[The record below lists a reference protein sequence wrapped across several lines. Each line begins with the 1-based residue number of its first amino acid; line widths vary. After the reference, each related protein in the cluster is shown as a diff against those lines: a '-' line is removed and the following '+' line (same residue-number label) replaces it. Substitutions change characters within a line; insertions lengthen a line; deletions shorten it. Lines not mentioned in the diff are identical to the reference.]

1 MVAIKD
7 TRIHSLR
14 VVNQFDAN
22 YLGNLF
28 GGRMMEWMVETATIA
43 TSKLSNGPS
52 VISYLDELFF
62 LRPVKVGD
70 TVAID
75 AWVDYVG
82 RSSMETRVRSEKRG
96 KSSGVVVTS
105 TMSFVAINDYGKPR
119 DVPTKIT
126 PAPDE
131 ENEFNAA
138 MERRRQRELLVG
150 NRRTAEHD
158 VEDPTRDLRFR
169 VESRQWV
176 RPDDTLLGNILSGG
190 RLLAWL
196 DGIGALVAAEYA
208 GGTVVTGSI
217 GDVAFYSPAYIGDV
231 VNIRAGVTF
240 VGKSTVEIMLNVI
253 AEDKYGGSRH
263 MCTAYYTFVHIGESG
278 EPEPVPPYE
287 PKTEGERRQYL
298 AGMERRK
305 KMEEDLRQI
314 KANMN

>member
-1 MVAIKD
+1 MVSIED
-7 TRIHSLR
+7 TRIRSLR

-52 VISYLDELFF
+52 VISYMDELFF

-70 TVAID
+70 VVTID

-82 RSSMETRVRSEKRG
+82 RSSMETRVRAEKKG
-96 KSSGVVVTS
+96 KESGVVVAS

-119 DVPTKIT
+119 EVRAKIT
-126 PAPDE
+126 PAPGE
-131 ENEFNAA
+131 EEEHAEA
-138 MERRRQRELLVG
+138 QERRRRRELLVG
-150 NRRTAEHD
+150 NRREEEHN

-196 DGIGALVAAEYA
+196 DGVGALVAAEYA

-231 VNIRAGVTF
+231 VNVRAGITF
-240 VGKSTVEIMLNVI
+240 VGKSTVEVMLNVV
-253 AEDKYGGSRH
+253 AEDKYGGIRH
-263 MCTAYYTFVHIGESG
+263 MCTAYYTFVHINEAGK
-278 EPEPVPPYE
+278 PEPVPPYE
-287 PKTEGERRQYL
+287 PTTDGERRQYL

-305 KMEEDLRQI
+305 KMEEDLASIRKSIQ
-314 KANMN
+314 